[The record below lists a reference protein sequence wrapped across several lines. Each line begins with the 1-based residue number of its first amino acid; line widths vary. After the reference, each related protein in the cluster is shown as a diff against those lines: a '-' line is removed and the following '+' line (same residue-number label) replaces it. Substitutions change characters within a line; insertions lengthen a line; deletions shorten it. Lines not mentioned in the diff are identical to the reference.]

1 MEYKGYTYHPE
12 EEVEYGMEGAEN
24 IKMWHYAIALDGRMI
39 SFDWSPYQTPSY
51 EDFVLW
57 IELGM
62 PDRFDLR
69 KTGGPLDSKDLVE
82 LTTRMQGDRE

>member
-1 MEYKGYTYHPE
+1 MEYKGYIYHPE

-24 IKMWHYAIALDGRMI
+24 VKMWYYALTPAGKMV
-39 SFDWSPYQTPSY
+39 SMDWSPYQTPSY

-62 PDRFDLR
+62 PDRFSLR
-69 KTGGPLDSKDLVE
+69 DAGGPLDSKDLIE
-82 LTTRMQGDRE
+82 LNNKLRGNGK